1 MTRLTSGL
9 AQRFAG
15 VVGMAAIASLVALPG
30 LSQTTRPDDTRIPSH
45 EDRTADDDS
54 MTPRGEPRTPDMED
68 GMTPRQGETRTPVN
82 PNQTQNQTS
91 PGNRTSTVSQLDQ
104 EFFRLAYQGNNAEIQ
119 TSRLAL
125 ERSQNDDIR
134 DYAQRMIT
142 EHTRANEQLTR
153 YATQQNIQLPSERVD
168 PLNQAIAARLGQL
181 SGEAFE
187 QAYVEAQTNAH
198 LRTIALYR
206 TEIAQGQT
214 QGLRTYASQLLP
226 NIEQH
231 YEMAS
236 EMLPNYAADN
246 LRPNVDVQ
254 PVQ

>member
-1 MTRLTSGL
+1 MTRLTNGL

-30 LSQTTRPDDTRIPSH
+30 LSQTTRPNDTRIPST

-54 MTPRGEPRTPDMED
+54 MTPRGEPGTPDMED
-68 GMTPRQGETRTPVN
+68 GMTPRQGEMRTPA
-82 PNQTQNQTS
+82 TQNQGS
-91 PGNRTSTVSQLDQ
+91 PGDRTSTVSQLDR
-104 EFFRLAYQGNNAEIQ
+104 EFLRLAYQGNNAEIQ

-134 DYAQRMIT
+134 EYAQRMIT

-168 PLNQAIAARLGQL
+168 PLSQAIAARLGQL
-181 SGEAFE
+181 SGDAFD
-187 QAYVEAQTNAH
+187 QAYIDAQANAH
-198 LRTIALYR
+198 LRAIALYR
-206 TEIAQGQT
+206 TQISQGQT

-226 NIEQH
+226 SIEQH

-236 EMLPNYAADN
+236 EMLPNYASDN
-246 LRPNVDVQ
+246 LRPGVDVQ